1 MLAVYP
7 EKMEKE
13 MKPINIAVIGCG
25 YWGPNLI
32 RNFNANS
39 NCKIEICCD
48 LNPNRLA
55 RMKEL
60 YPQINTTTDYEEVL
74 SSDQIDAVA
83 IATPVRTHAEIAAS
97 CLKANK
103 HILVEKPITTSVE
116 ECNELISLA
125 KERNKILM
133 VGHTFE
139 YTASVNKIREIIE
152 SGELGDILYIA
163 SHRLNLGLF
172 QDDINV
178 VWDLAPH
185 DISIILYLLNKMP
198 ISVNAQGKAHYKK
211 NIEDVAWV
219 SLNFNDNL
227 VAFLHHSW
235 LDPYKIRKMT
245 LVGSKKML
253 IYDDV
258 EPNEKIK
265 IFDKGIQVPPY
276 YDTFAEFHFTYRY
289 GDIYSPRIEEYEPL
303 ARECQHFIDCIQT
316 NQQPISNGYDGLKVI
331 TILEAATQSLKNS
344 GKSVT
349 IKLPKE
355 G

>member
-1 MLAVYP
+1 
-7 EKMEKE
+7 MEPGME
-13 MKPINIAVIGCG
+13 PINVAVIGCG

-32 RNFNANS
+32 RNFNVMPG
-39 NCKIEICCD
+39 CKMKICCD
-48 LNPNRLA
+48 VDSNQLN
-55 RMKEL
+55 RMKQL
-60 YPQINTTTDYEEVL
+60 YSNIETTTDYKKILAYKDIE
-74 SSDQIDAVA
+74 AVD
-83 IATPVRTHAEIAAS
+83 IATPVRTHAEIAFN
-97 CLKANK
+97 CLKADK
-103 HILVEKPITTSVE
+103 HILVEKPITASVD
-116 ECNELISLA
+116 ECKELISLA

-163 SHRLNLGLF
+163 SNRLNLGLF

-178 VWDLAPH
+178 IWDLAPH
-185 DISIILYLLNKMP
+185 DISIILFLLKKFP

-211 NIEDVAWV
+211 DIEDVAWV

-235 LDPYKIRKMT
+235 LDPCKIRKMT
-245 LVGSKKML
+245 VVGSKKML

-276 YDTFAEFHFTYRY
+276 YDTYAEFHFTYRY

-303 ARECQHFIDCIQT
+303 AKECQHFIECIQN
-316 NQQPISNGYDGLKVI
+316 NQQPISDGYNGLKVI
-331 TILEAATQSLKNS
+331 SILEATTESLKNF
-344 GKSVT
+344 GKSVF
-349 IKLPKE
+349 IKLPE
-355 G
+355 VV